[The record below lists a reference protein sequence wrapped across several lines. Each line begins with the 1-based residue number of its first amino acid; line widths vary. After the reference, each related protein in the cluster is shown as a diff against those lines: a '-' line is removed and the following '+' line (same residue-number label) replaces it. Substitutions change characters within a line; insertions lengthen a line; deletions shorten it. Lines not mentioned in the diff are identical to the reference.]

1 MADSSLPLV
10 CGERGAQSL
19 SSKPASRAN
28 RHALSCL
35 VLLRPETVTRHDMLS
50 VRHSSGTPPSLV
62 KVEGR
67 QERRSSSVRLLT
79 GMNRCFLE

>member
-50 VRHSSGTPPSLV
+50 VMHSSGTPPRR
-62 KVEGR
+62 VEVASR
-67 QERRSSSVRLLT
+67 QDSRSSSVRLLT
-79 GMNRCFLE
+79 GMKRCFRE